1 MKSTL
6 YKSLLIIGAT
16 GGLLLG
22 GCSTPLSQKTDELG
36 ISTDGAYHGEGKIY
50 FDQQT
55 KADTLINYSFGPNPL
70 EEQSH
75 EVKIP
80 LRVLGDKSEQARSYK
95 VTIVKDKTTAEAG
108 KHFTPLKESYQFRA
122 GEYTDT
128 LRIELLRSALPA
140 EVEEPVRLTIK
151 LEGTADLQVA
161 FEKQNQYTITFN
173 NYLAIPSPWI
183 YLGPYYLG
191 DYHTLKYIKLLEAYD
206 HDENKFW
213 ADENFGAK
221 FAEWMLNIKN
231 VRDYF
236 LAHPEL
242 EVPPIPDPSAYLTFV
257 E

>member
-50 FDQQT
+50 FDQHT

-80 LRVLGDKSEQARSYK
+80 LRVLGDKSEQTRSYK

-128 LRIELLRSALPA
+128 LRIELLRSELSPDN
-140 EVEEPVRLTIK
+140 EKPVTLAIS
-151 LEGTADLQVA
+151 LEGTSDLSVA
-161 FEKQNQYTITFN
+161 FEKQNHYTISFD
-173 NYLAIPSPWI
+173 NYLAEPYFWVYYKG
-183 YLGPYYLG
+183 YLWGEYNRLTYL
-191 DYHTLKYIKLLEAYD
+191 KLLEYFDNEPTNLEKAF
-206 HDENKFW
+206 HEQKFT
-213 ADENFGAK
+213 ELFIYMK
-221 FAEWMLNIKN
+221 E

-236 LAHPEL
+236 IAHPEYGIND
-242 EVPPIPDPSAYLTFV
+242 IPDLSASVPFD